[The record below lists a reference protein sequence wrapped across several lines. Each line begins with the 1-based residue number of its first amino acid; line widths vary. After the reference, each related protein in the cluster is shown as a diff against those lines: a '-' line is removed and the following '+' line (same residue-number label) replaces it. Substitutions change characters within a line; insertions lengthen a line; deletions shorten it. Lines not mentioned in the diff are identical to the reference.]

1 MIVNGIIDHSYDNL
15 NPLSIASKMGNF
27 FLLNYLIGKGYESRK
42 TAFFKHTDLEFATLS
57 RNISCINLL
66 CKNDSDPNDKSLLY
80 AIENDDQKAVDCLIS
95 FGADVN
101 ILIQRD
107 CLLNV
112 WIKNVEILKKIIKN
126 AREVCENVHVD
137 GDIHAIERLE
147 LGAQARVKGNLHYGL
162 IETAMG
168 AQIEGRLCP
177 MTEASPRPLELPASV
192 ETVD

>member
-1 MIVNGIIDHSYDNL
+1 MWSKNKGRADVQRFTGQTSLIASGAELVGDMNLKGAVQIDGTVRGALQAHEGLVRVSAGGRRRRNPGPHVIID
-15 NPLSIASKMGNF
+15 G
-27 FLLNYLIGKGYESRK
+27 
-42 TAFFKHTDLEFATLS
+42 
-57 RNISCINLL
+57 
-66 CKNDSDPNDKSLLY
+66 
-80 AIENDDQKAVDCLIS
+80 Q
-95 FGADVN
+95 
-101 ILIQRD
+101 
-107 CLLNV
+107 
-112 WIKNVEILKKIIKN
+112 
-126 AREVCENVHVD
+126 VD

>member
-1 MIVNGIIDHSYDNL
+1 MSIMWSKNKGRADVQRFTGQTSLIASGAELIGDMNLKGAVQIDGTVRGALQAHEGLVRVSAGGRVDGEIRAPHVIID
-15 NPLSIASKMGNF
+15 G
-27 FLLNYLIGKGYESRK
+27 
-42 TAFFKHTDLEFATLS
+42 
-57 RNISCINLL
+57 
-66 CKNDSDPNDKSLLY
+66 
-80 AIENDDQKAVDCLIS
+80 Q
-95 FGADVN
+95 
-101 ILIQRD
+101 
-107 CLLNV
+107 
-112 WIKNVEILKKIIKN
+112 
-126 AREVCENVHVD
+126 VD